1 MDISMKGTLVTI
13 FIGMALTCASSAQMV
28 VPGTPGK
35 FKPRPIGDGGN
46 ASPGVQVIPKEGA
59 KPATAR
65 YTTHITLSES
75 RIWSSTDG
83 KSLTGKLIAFE
94 DLVVEAPQGA
104 ASPAIPP
111 PPAKPTVIR
120 DQKVRLFINQK
131 AVEVPL
137 ARLSQADQE
146 LIEQIQAGIAKKA
159 EKPPIP

>member
-1 MDISMKGTLVTI
+1 MDIPMKGPLATI
-13 FIGMALTCASSAQMV
+13 FIGMALICVSSAQMV

-35 FKPRPIGDGGN
+35 FKPRSIGDGGTN
-46 ASPGVQVIPKEGA
+46 SGVNVIPREQG

-83 KSLTGKLIAFE
+83 KTLTANLISFE
-94 DLVVEAPQGA
+94 DLVAVTPQGA
-104 ASPAIPP
+104 AQPVMPP

-137 ARLSQADQE
+137 DRLVQSDQE
-146 LIEQIQAGIAKKA
+146 LIAQIQAGIAKKA
-159 EKPPIP
+159 EKPPTP